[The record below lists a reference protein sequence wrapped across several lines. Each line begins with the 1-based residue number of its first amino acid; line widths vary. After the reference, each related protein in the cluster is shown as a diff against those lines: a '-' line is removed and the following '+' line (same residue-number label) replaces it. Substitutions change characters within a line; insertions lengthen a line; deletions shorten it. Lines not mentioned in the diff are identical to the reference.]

1 MNLIELLETR
11 AAEIIGG
18 ATEAMQR
25 TSMKHY
31 DAETPEQ
38 IRKKLTMLYH
48 LTERGVNEKNAF
60 PMVSYIEKM
69 AEERFAAGF
78 DLQEVQTAINVL
90 EEYMWRQIT
99 EDLPSGAQ
107 ADALR
112 IIGSILGG
120 AKDALARKYVNMNKS
135 VKA

>member
-11 AAEIIGG
+11 AVEIIGG
-18 ATEAMQR
+18 AAAAMQR

-38 IRKKLTMLYH
+38 LRKKLTMLYH
-48 LTERGVNEKNAF
+48 LTERGVKEKNAF

-90 EEYMWRQIT
+90 EEYIWQQIID
-99 EDLPSGAQ
+99 ELPAGAQ
-107 ADALR
+107 ADALK
-112 IIGSILGG
+112 IISSILGG
-120 AKDALARKYVNMNKS
+120 AKDALARKYVELNKT